1 MSAQLA
7 HAAPRAALS
16 RVSIWDRIYGFG
28 SIYAKTLRDSR
39 LAMLVIGAV
48 LSALLLA
55 AGSQYAQGYKTLKS
69 RVDFA
74 NLVGQLPAV
83 IAGVYGDPWPAHLT
97 RLGGMI
103 SLKDASS
110 VAVIAGFWSIVAL
123 SATLASEA
131 RRGSLEIVAVGRL
144 GRRRVAV
151 EKLAAHLTA
160 MVLVMAVVA
169 LMSVLAGRF
178 GTLPGDAIS
187 LADGAGF
194 ALWAGLLAL
203 ASGSIAFALAPV
215 IGRAGAAGIAGA
227 VLMGGDLVNGYRA
240 AVPAFAGPANVTWF
254 GWTAQHQPLAAQFDW
269 PSLIPVALVAVAF
282 FAVGVEV
289 FARRDLGRTTA
300 IPWLR
305 FPAATLGLGGPLRRS
320 LGDRLPLA
328 LAWGAGI
335 GIFGMGLGAAAGSL
349 NATLAKTSPDSLKIF
364 HTLFPKIDIA
374 TAGGFLQLAF
384 VELGFIII
392 GFAAMTLVTGWA
404 SDESRGRLE
413 LLLAAPLGRSHWAL
427 AAGLGVLAAIA
438 AMTAVA
444 AVGIGAGA
452 ALVGSDATTP
462 MLGTLVLGL
471 YAAGVAGVGLALGG
485 LLRPS
490 IAGGA
495 VAVLVTATFLID
507 LLAPALRLPDWVD
520 KLALTTHLG
529 QPMIGS
535 WDWTGIAACL
545 ALAAGGLALCAW
557 GMGRRDLV
565 PGD

>member
-1 MSAQLA
+1 MSSQAA
-7 HAAPRAALS
+7 HAAPGLS
-16 RVSIWDRIYGFG
+16 VAPVSIWGRIYGFG
-28 SIYAKTLRDSR
+28 SLYAKTLRDSR
-39 LAMLVIGAV
+39 LAILVIGGV
-48 LSALLLA
+48 LGGLMLA
-55 AGSQYAQGYKTLKS
+55 TGSQYAQGYKTVKS

-83 IAGVYGDPWPAHLT
+83 MAGVYGDPRPAHLT
-97 RLGGMI
+97 TLGGMV
-103 SLKDASS
+103 SLKVAAS
-110 VAVIAGFWSIVAL
+110 VAIIAGFWSIVAL
-123 SATLASEA
+123 SSTLASEA
-131 RRGSLEIVAVGRL
+131 RRGSLELVAVGPL
-144 GRRRVAV
+144 GLRRVAI
-151 EKLAAHLTA
+151 EKLAGHLTA
-160 MVLVMAVVA
+160 MALVMAVVA
-169 LMSVLAGRF
+169 LTSVLAGRL

-187 LADGAGF
+187 PAAAGGF
-194 ALWAGLLAL
+194 AVWVGLIAL

-215 IGRAGAAGIAGA
+215 VGRAGAAGIAGA
-227 VLMGGDLVNGYRA
+227 ILMGGYLLNGYRA
-240 AVPAFAGPANVTWF
+240 AVPAFSGVANATWF
-254 GWTAQHQPLAAQFDW
+254 GWTTQHQPLAAQFDW
-269 PSLIPVALVAVAF
+269 PSLVPVALVALLF
-282 FAVGVEV
+282 FVIGVEV

-305 FPAATLGLGGPLRRS
+305 FPAFTLGLGGPARRS

-335 GIFGMGLGAAAGSL
+335 GIFGMGLGASAGSL

-364 HTLFPKIDIA
+364 HTLFPKIDIT

-384 VELGFIII
+384 VELGFIVI

-413 LLLAAPLGRSHWAL
+413 LLLAAPLARARWAL
-427 AAGLGVLAAIA
+427 ASGLGVMSAIA
-438 AMTAVA
+438 VMTAVA
-444 AVGIGAGA
+444 ALGIGAGA

-471 YAAGVAGVGLALGG
+471 YGAGLAGVGLALGG
-485 LLRPS
+485 IFRPS

-495 VAVLVTATFLID
+495 VALLVTATFLID

-535 WDWTGIAACL
+535 WDWTGIVACL
-545 ALAAGGLALCAW
+545 VLASGGLALCAW
-557 GMGRRDLV
+557 GMRRRDLV